1 MRSKLAF
8 VRTFLTHALKLGKK
22 ATIVALILTWSLLIY
37 QLVFWNRIFP
47 RVSVANLPLA
57 FKIPA
62 QASSALKALPQP
74 KVILFTTDNKT
85 IELAASEIDLIYDYD
100 RTAFEAFVVGRSG
113 SLLSTTITQL
123 STLIYGKNVPI
134 QTNYNPEKLNGF
146 LNDIA
151 ENLYIPTIEPQV
163 LIQDGSVFVETGKSG
178 QEVNMELFLARTK
191 EAIASGTNKVYI
203 PIATRTNKLSSEQVQ
218 ELSKRAQAFLGKKI
232 TFSLEDSSIVF
243 TDQEIARLLTPN
255 NAYEEEKLQ
264 DIINTVSQK
273 FAQPVQEATFKF
285 ENNRVQEFKPAK
297 NGREV
302 DKNKLKDQ
310 IIETLM
316 TIESQPLKEYTINP
330 PVIHTEPTATTEG
343 VNNLG
348 IKELIG
354 KGSSKFKGSIASRMH
369 NIGLASSR
377 LNGILIPPGQT
388 FSFNEALGDVSTF
401 TGYQQAYIIKEGKTI
416 LGDGGGVCQVS
427 TTFFRAA
434 LNAGLPILERQ
445 PHSYRVTY
453 YEQDSGPGLDATV
466 FQPSP
471 DLKIK
476 NDTPAHILIQTSF
489 DQKNA
494 TLIFELYGTSDGRIV
509 EVSKPKTWDVTPP
522 PPDLYQ
528 DDPTLPVGVVKQI
541 ERRTNGSKVSF
552 DYKVTRNEEV
562 LQNRTFY
569 SVYRPWQA
577 VYLRGIASQ

>member
-163 LIQDGSVFVETGKSG
+163 LIQDGSVFIETGKSG

-494 TLIFELYGTSDGRIV
+494 TLVFELYGTSDGRIV